1 MEKPLNQFIFWTPRV
16 VSIAF
21 IAFLGLFAADVF
33 GQGYGLLK
41 TVGALLMHL
50 IPNFVLLIVLIV
62 SWKREWVAAIF
73 YPALG
78 LVYLVWA
85 WGRFDW
91 QAYLFISGPLFL
103 TGLLFLLGWQ
113 DRKRK
118 RPASIPGQP
127 SGPSA

>member
-1 MEKPLNQFIFWTPRV
+1 MEKPLNQFIFWAPRV

-33 GQGYGLLK
+33 GQGYGFLK

-50 IPNFVLLIVLIV
+50 IPNFVLMIVLIV

-78 LVYLVWA
+78 VVYLVWA

-91 QAYLFISGPLFL
+91 RAYLFISGPLFL

-118 RPASIPGQP
+118 RPASSPGQP